1 VTAKLASVL
10 RASEGGQGSQGHR
23 RDVERSERPGGRG
36 EASGRRQRTMG
47 LQPGLASLRTC
58 RPCQSEGDS
67 SAHTAASS
75 KDNRPARGGGLSIAC
90 SVTAPEARGRHL
102 VRSEGS
108 RPACVTSAAQLKRRQ
123 LQDEACARDQVS
135 PRSEPLGACVCAA
148 RVPWHVIA
156 AGLKR
161 APPNDP
167 TPASAARSAVAR
179 EGPPCGLAN
188 C

>member
-36 EASGRRQRTMG
+36 EASGRRQRTRG

-58 RPCQSEGDS
+58 RPCQSGGDS
-67 SAHTAASS
+67 TSAYTAASS

-90 SVTAPEARGRHL
+90 LVTAPEARGRHL

-123 LQDEACARDQVS
+123 LQDEARGRDQVS

-148 RVPWHVIA
+148 A
-156 AGLKR
+156 TAL
-161 APPNDP
+161 
-167 TPASAARSAVAR
+167 TAVR
-179 EGPPCGLAN
+179 FW
-188 C
+188 